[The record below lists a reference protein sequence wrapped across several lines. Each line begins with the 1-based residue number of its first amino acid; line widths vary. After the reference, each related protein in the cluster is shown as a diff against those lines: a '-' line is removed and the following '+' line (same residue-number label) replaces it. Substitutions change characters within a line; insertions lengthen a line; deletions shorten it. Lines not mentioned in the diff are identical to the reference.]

1 MGIRSA
7 LRNEYRQFFTE
18 RRFVNQVYADTL
30 RDNFISFTPREG
42 RKDKFDLLR
51 SDFDSALKEGGV
63 DFAELLRIEAGL
75 IDVIPDNLVRDR
87 FWAIY
92 DRFNRVV
99 PLATRTQY
107 EASIP
112 PKGNRIWTQK
122 PEFVRNQSRV
132 LVDVIH
138 SNYVINIGRER
149 SIKRLKMMLLIIL
162 LTTILV
168 ATIIVGNGLLAP
180 APRGYL
186 LLISAG
192 FAGSVLSI
200 SNRLQNAVSRDAMTE
215 DGVYEL
221 AGLRMGWAGIIV
233 SVTMGGLSAI
243 VLYSVVMANL
253 LGSALPESA
262 FIGNRQTV
270 EVASPK
276 SHDKALINNGGAVL
290 PSIKALEAESG
301 QDNPE
306 TQATTNSTESRSDDV
321 TPATYL
327 CKFAPDKGATNLT
340 GVKALTCA
348 LNLQDVLSFFK
359 MLILAFIAGFAER
372 FVPDILERLS
382 KKSA

>member
-7 LRNEYRQFFTE
+7 LRSEYQQFFTE
-18 RRFVNQVYADTL
+18 RSFVNQAYADTL
-30 RDNFISFTPREG
+30 RDNFISFTPRAG
-42 RKDKFDLLR
+42 REDKFAELESNL
-51 SDFDSALKEGGV
+51 DSALKEGVV

-75 IDVIPDNLVRDR
+75 IDVIPDDLLSSR
-87 FWAIY
+87 FWATY

-112 PKGNRIWTQK
+112 PKGDNKWLEDS
-122 PEFVRNQSRV
+122 EFVRNQSRV
-132 LVDVIH
+132 LIDVIH

-149 SIKRLKMMLLIIL
+149 SIKRLKIMLLVIL
-162 LTTILV
+162 LSTIFV
-168 ATIIVGNGLLAP
+168 TTIIVGNGFLAP
-180 APRGYL
+180 AARGYL

-262 FIGNRQTV
+262 FIGSQQNV
-270 EVASPK
+270 
-276 SHDKALINNGGAVL
+276 
-290 PSIKALEAESG
+290 EAEAG
-301 QDNPE
+301 ENNPE
-306 TQATTNSTESRSDDV
+306 TQATTNPTESRSNNIIPN
-321 TPATYL
+321 TCL
-327 CKFAPDKGATNLT
+327 CEFKPDKGDENLA
-340 GVKALTCA
+340 GVRALTCA
-348 LNLQDVLSFFK
+348 LNLQDIPSFFK

-382 KKSA
+382 KKSPR